1 MAKRSFQ
8 TSLVAK
14 FPIFF
19 LNNEK
24 LRFYIMIPACSQKY
38 RRMHKFFYFS
48 YYYFLVKSDEIIL
61 WMNTTEL
68 QKFGHL
74 IWHTGSSDNQV
85 CKIHL
90 TPKEKEKS
98 LWMVSPFWM
107 KKIKLKELM
116 DGFTTLDEKVKIKKT
131 LFISFHILPIWGLKK
146 RDPNISLVCH
156 SIIMN
161 WGREGRWAGWE
172 KGPQYVRPQL
182 CEIKP

>member
-1 MAKRSFQ
+1 
-8 TSLVAK
+8 
-14 FPIFF
+14 
-19 LNNEK
+19 
-24 LRFYIMIPACSQKY
+24 
-38 RRMHKFFYFS
+38 
-48 YYYFLVKSDEIIL
+48 
-61 WMNTTEL
+61 
-68 QKFGHL
+68 
-74 IWHTGSSDNQV
+74 
-85 CKIHL
+85 
-90 TPKEKEKS
+90 
-98 LWMVSPFWM
+98 
-107 KKIKLKELM
+107 M